1 MPAGTEGASER
12 FRGLDRWDTADIL
25 EALWAGQSRAVAACL
40 SALPAVGRAVD
51 DAVTRLG
58 FHGRLIYVGAGSSGL
73 IAALDGL
80 ELGSTFD
87 WPAER
92 LVIVLA
98 GGLDFSRG
106 LDSGAEDDPAEAR
119 TRLRGLNCGPAD
131 VVIGISASG
140 SSRFTVAA
148 VEEARAVGAVTIAV
162 ACNPDSALLRAALH
176 PVLVETGAEVIS
188 GSTRLSAGTAQ
199 KLVLNLF
206 STALMVQSGAVFD
219 NLMVNVRPENEKLRQ
234 RCAAMVGRIA
244 GCSPEIAADAL
255 ARTGSVKLAVL
266 ALAGVDDAAA
276 GTALGQAG
284 GNLRTA
290 LETCRG
296 IARRAVDEERN

>member
-1 MPAGTEGASER
+1 MPAATEAASER
-12 FRGLDRWDTADIL
+12 FQRLDQWKTTDIL

-40 SALPAVGRAVD
+40 PALPAVERAVE
-51 DAVTRLG
+51 DAAARLG
-58 FHGRLIYVGAGSSGL
+58 SNGRLIYIGAGSSGL
-73 IAALDGL
+73 IAALDAL

-92 LVIVLA
+92 LAIVLA
-98 GGLDFSRG
+98 GGMDFSRG
-106 LDSGAEDDPAEAR
+106 LDSGAEDDPAAAR
-119 TRLRGLNCGPAD
+119 ARLRDLNCGPAD
-131 VVIGISASG
+131 VVIGVSASG

-148 VEEARAVGAVTIAV
+148 LEEARAAGALTIAV
-162 ACNPDSALLRAALH
+162 ACNADSALLRAALH

-188 GSTRLSAGTAQ
+188 GSTRLGAGTAQ
-199 KLVLNLF
+199 KLILNLF
-206 STALMVQSGAVFD
+206 STALMVRLGAVFD

-244 GCSPEIAADAL
+244 GCTPETAADAL

-266 ALAGVDDAAA
+266 DLAGADGASASA
-276 GTALGQAG
+276 ALGQAR

-290 LETCRG
+290 LETCMG
-296 IARRAVDEERN
+296 PARRAVDE

>member
-1 MPAGTEGASER
+1 MPAATEGASER

-25 EALWAGQSRAVAACL
+25 EALWAGQSRAVSACL
-40 SALPAVGRAVD
+40 PALSAVGRAID
-51 DAVTRLG
+51 DALTRLSSR
-58 FHGRLIYVGAGSSGL
+58 GRLIYVGAGSSGL
-73 IAALDGL
+73 IAALDAL

-92 LVIVLA
+92 LAIVLA
-98 GGLDFSRG
+98 GGMDFSRG
-106 LDSGAEDDPAEAR
+106 LDSGAEDDPAAVSA
-119 TRLRGLNCGPAD
+119 RLRDLNCGPTD
-131 VVIGISASG
+131 VVIGVSASG

-148 VEEARAVGAVTIAV
+148 LEEARAAGALTIAV
-162 ACNPDSALLRAALH
+162 ACNAGSALLRAALH

-188 GSTRLSAGTAQ
+188 GSTRLGAGTAQ
-199 KLVLNLF
+199 KVILNLF
-206 STALMVQSGAVFD
+206 STALMVRSGAVFD

-244 GCSPEIAADAL
+244 GCTPETAADAL

-266 ALAGVDDAAA
+266 DLAGADGASASA
-276 GTALGQAG
+276 ALGQAG

-290 LETCRG
+290 LETCMG
-296 IARRAVDEERN
+296 PARRAVDE